1 MKRDKEG
8 LKGLS
13 ALKRLILVALKRDGS
28 LTIAQL
34 AKQGKVTSEAVRQQV
49 SELAAEGWVTREAP
63 RRGIGRPVSPYRLA
77 AAAEELFPKAYD
89 ELAVGLLDAAAETL
103 GPAAVRKILATMADE
118 RVKRLKPMLQG
129 KTLEQRLELLRDVY
143 KKDDP
148 YMSVEAGGELR
159 LVETNCPFYGVASRR
174 PMLCSLTVSVL
185 SRLLGRA
192 VKREKRFQRGDG
204 RCVFRV
210 LDDRVSAD
218 ASFQLEPES

>member
-1 MKRDKEG
+1 MKRDRKG

-13 ALKRLILVALKRDGS
+13 ELKRFILAALKRDGP

-34 AKQGKVTSEAVRQQV
+34 AERGKVTGEAVRQQV
-49 SELAAEGWVTREAP
+49 SELTAEGWVMKEAP
-63 RRGIGRPVSPYRLA
+63 LRGIGRPVSPYRLA

-103 GPAAVRKILATMADE
+103 GPASVRKILAAMADE
-118 RVKRLKPMLQG
+118 RVKRLKPMLKG
-129 KTLEQRLELLRDVY
+129 KTLEQRLGLLRDVY
-143 KKDDP
+143 RKDDP
-148 YMSVEAGGELR
+148 YTGVETGGELR

-174 PMLCSLTVSVL
+174 PVLCSLTVSVL

-192 VKREKRFQRGDG
+192 VTREKRFQRGDG

-210 LDDRVSAD
+210 LDDRVSTN
-218 ASFQLEPES
+218 ASFQLEPEF